1 MSRLGILTG
10 ARAEARLLRALLR
23 PLPGPVP
30 LVACSGA
37 DAERARALA
46 RDLVA
51 RGAEALVSF
60 GLAGGLAEGLAAGTL
75 LLPSEIRLS
84 DGSSRTVDPAWRD
97 AVLKRAGGPRPSGA
111 RVACASRVLA
121 TPADKRVLAERSG
134 AVAAD
139 MESEAVA
146 LAAQQAGLPFL
157 VLRAVADPWDAAIPP
172 PALAGLAA
180 DGTLRPFAVA
190 LALLRQ
196 PRHLPALLRLA
207 RDSRVALMALRAALH
222 RLESLDPP

>member
-1 MSRLGILTG
+1 MKRLGILTG
-10 ARAEARLLRALLR
+10 AHAEARLLRAL
-23 PLPGPVP
+23 PHPAP

-51 RGAEALVSF
+51 RGADALVSF
-60 GLAGGLAEGLAAGTL
+60 GLAGGLARGVPAGTL
-75 LLPSEIRLS
+75 LLPTEILPPA
-84 DGSSRTVDPAWRD
+84 GSPLAVDPAWRT
-97 AVLKRAGGPRPSGA
+97 AVLRSTGGLHPSGA
-111 RVACASRVLA
+111 RMACVPHVLL
-121 TPADKRVLAERSG
+121 TRADKQTLAECSG
-134 AVAAD
+134 AVAVD

-146 LAAQQAGLPFL
+146 RAAQWAGLPFL

-180 DGTLRPFAVA
+180 DGSFHPFAMVLE
-190 LALLRQ
+190 LARR

-207 RDSRVALMALRAALH
+207 HDSRTALRALRAVLH
-222 RLESLDPP
+222 RLKSLAPP